1 MKLSAKIRDEQ
12 HHQNPLLRAKIPI
25 SIFGLP
31 FTSAVTAGDPSDLSF
46 SLRTSSTSG
55 PSLRLSYNPNTTTTN
70 PFSLT
75 LKSGVGL
82 FGSPNNSPLI
92 MSAHFNL
99 LGNPIPTFSLH
110 IKPQFGDFSLK
121 KTTLSAS
128 SSTSVN
134 TNDHSKENG
143 GTEINGLVWRDLSEF
158 HSRPDGFLSGV
169 AVMAKTVLP
178 VTKRAVVRFRWGV
191 NFPPDFSVKKK
202 FPYLTFDKVGIER
215 VEEGQEVKSKSSS
228 SSSSLGDLEMLK
240 GMCFWMSREV
250 EVLQKENREMRDS
263 LEEIRRSG
271 VSLKNHHRERNNLGK
286 KNHLPSPV
294 ESSSEFESWRN
305 KRNGN
310 REENG
315 RREMKSSGSESAV
328 VNDVGEELKRAIKA
342 ANS

>member
-1 MKLSAKIRDEQ
+1 MKASVKIRDEQ

-25 SIFGLP
+25 SVFGLP
-31 FTSAVTAGDPSDLSF
+31 FTSAVNAGDPSDLSF

-55 PSLRLSYNPNTTTTN
+55 PSLRLFYNPNTTTTN

-82 FGSPNNSPLI
+82 FGSPINSPLI

-99 LGNPIPTFSLH
+99 IGNPNPTFSLQ

-134 TNDHSKENG
+134 TNDHSKENA
-143 GTEINGLVWRDLSEF
+143 GTHINGLVWRDLSEF
-158 HSRPDGFLSGV
+158 HGRPGGILSGV

-191 NFPPDFSVKKK
+191 NFPSDFGGKKWP
-202 FPYLTFDKVGIER
+202 FLTFDKVGIER
-215 VEEGQEVKSKSSS
+215 VEQEQEVKSKSSVS
-228 SSSSLGDLEMLK
+228 NDLGDMEMLK
-240 GMCFWMSREV
+240 GMCLWMGKEV
-250 EVLQKENREMRDS
+250 EVLQKENREMRDIF
-263 LEEIRRSG
+263 EEIRRSG
-271 VSLKNHHRERNNLGK
+271 ISLRNYHRESDHLGK
-286 KNHLPSPV
+286 KNHLTSPV
-294 ESSSEFESWRN
+294 GSSNEFERWRN

-310 REENG
+310 GEENG
-315 RREMKSSGSESAV
+315 RREMKKSSGSENPVA
-328 VNDVGEELKRAIKA
+328 NDVGEELKRAIKA
-342 ANS
+342 ASS